1 MTEPG
6 KGRYWSLD
14 ISRGEGYKRER
25 RRKRRNTAP
34 YNGTRDL
41 PGGIG
46 NRLNSGDSSDPDE
59 ETAATGRRVAAVK
72 TSKRGR
78 KRGPYTRIK
87 VGRPS
92 VPGSTGIT
100 AGGVAAA
107 TFVAY
112 QPNGSDSSASCAAS
126 TASHTEVPAAPSSA
140 EAIGSGSRNY
150 RFRTTFAEHCQAV
163 DVSPAPISSV
173 SSASH
178 LHEEHLQMRDVH
190 STVPATLS
198 FPSSYR
204 GMYFNRVPTPE
215 FGEVSFAMPSTLVP
229 RTRVGFLNPIRGT
242 MRYGR
247 TASVISISSDEMSSP
262 EVGERRLGA
271 VVGTSESENDQ

>member
-46 NRLNSGDSSDPDE
+46 NGFNSGDSSDPDE
-59 ETAATGRRVAAVK
+59 EIAATGGRVAAVK

-78 KRGPYTRIK
+78 KRGPYARIK
-87 VGRPS
+87 VGQPS

-100 AGGVAAA
+100 AGGVAAT

-112 QPNGSDSSASCAAS
+112 QPNGSDYPASCAAS
-126 TASHTEVPAAPSSA
+126 TASHTGVPAAPSSA
-140 EAIGSGSRNY
+140 EAISSGSRNY

-163 DVSPAPISSV
+163 DVLPAPISSV

-178 LHEEHLQMRDVH
+178 SHEENLQIRDIH
-190 STVPATLS
+190 STVSATLS

-204 GMYFNRVPTPE
+204 GMYFNRVSAPE
-215 FGEVSFAMPSTLVP
+215 FGEVSFAVPSTLVP
-229 RTRVGFLNPIRGT
+229 RTRVGFLNPIGGV
-242 MRYGR
+242 MRRRR
-247 TASVISISSDEMSSP
+247 TASVISISSGEMSSP
-262 EVGERRLGA
+262 EVGERRLGI
-271 VVGTSESENDQ
+271 VGGVSGSEGDQ

>member
-1 MTEPG
+1 MTEPD

-46 NRLNSGDSSDPDE
+46 NGFNSGDSSDPDE
-59 ETAATGRRVAAVK
+59 EIAATGGRVAAVK

-78 KRGPYTRIK
+78 KRGPYARIK
-87 VGRPS
+87 VGQPS

-112 QPNGSDSSASCAAS
+112 QPNGSYAPVSCAAS
-126 TASHTEVPAAPSSA
+126 TVSHTGVPAAPSST

-163 DVSPAPISSV
+163 DVLPAPISSV

-178 LHEEHLQMRDVH
+178 SHEENLQIRDIH
-190 STVPATLS
+190 STVSATLS

-204 GMYFNRVPTPE
+204 GMYFNRAPAPE
-215 FGEVSFAMPSTLVP
+215 FGEVSFAVPSTLVP
-229 RTRVGFLNPIRGT
+229 RTRVGFLNPIGGV
-242 MRYGR
+242 MRRGR

-262 EVGERRLGA
+262 EVGERRLGI
-271 VVGTSESENDQ
+271 VGGMSGSESDQ